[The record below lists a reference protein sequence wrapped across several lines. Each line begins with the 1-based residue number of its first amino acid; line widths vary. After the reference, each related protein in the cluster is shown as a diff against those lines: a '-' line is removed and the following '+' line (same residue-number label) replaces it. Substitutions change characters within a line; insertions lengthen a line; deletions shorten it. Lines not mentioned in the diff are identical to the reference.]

1 MAITI
6 ESVFMNL
13 EHLPMRTKN
22 SRRLRSTIAVLWLLL
37 TASALANVD
46 PKKGRV
52 TANPT
57 SGNSYS
63 IEQEV
68 DYGRKAISE
77 IQKELPLLPVDH
89 PVSKYIDGLGQRLAV
104 KAPGYMFPY
113 TFRVV
118 NQKEIN
124 AFALPGGPIYVNIGT
139 ITAASEA
146 ELAGVM
152 GHEISHVVMRHSTRQ
167 ASRQTKASIPLAILS
182 GVLGASVGG
191 WAGSL
196 AQMGISIGAGS
207 VFTKYSRDA
216 ETEAD
221 MVGAQIIYDTG
232 YDPQAMVTFFQKLK
246 EQQGGGGP
254 SFLASHPDPGD
265 RAKNV
270 ANILSR
276 FPAKQYKNSDS
287 AEFLA
292 AKKALSSIEPGKVP
306 ASAESASAEM
316 PAVELRRLSAKE
328 LDGGN
333 FQDYDHGAF
342 RVSYPGNWQVAGDPN
357 SSLTFYPKG
366 GANADAVAYG
376 TIISGFTPGR
386 GGKDLD
392 DGMRQLIS
400 SIRDT
405 NPGLRTTGNP
415 VNISVGGKAAKS
427 VELLGNSSI
436 REKGGPVAERI
447 RLVGLQGRKGL
458 ILYLVF
464 VAPDQDFDAMRPTFD
479 RIMRSFRA
487 R

>member
-1 MAITI
+1 MKPARNTKRALAI
-6 ESVFMNL
+6 L
-13 EHLPMRTKN
+13 L
-22 SRRLRSTIAVLWLLL
+22 IATL
-37 TASALANVD
+37 AFANVD

-52 TANPT
+52 TTNPT

-63 IEQEV
+63 IEQEI
-68 DYGRKAISE
+68 DYGRKAIPE

-89 PVSKYIDGLGQRLAV
+89 PVSKYISALGEKLAA
-104 KAPGYMFPY
+104 KAPGYKFPY

-118 NQKEIN
+118 NQKDIN
-124 AFALPGGPIYVNIGT
+124 AFALPGGPIYVNTGT
-139 ITAASEA
+139 IAAATEA

-152 GHEISHVVMRHSTRQ
+152 GHEIAHVVMRHSTRQ

-246 EQQGGGGP
+246 EQQGGGGGP
-254 SFLASHPDPGD
+254 SFLASHPDPGN
-265 RAKNV
+265 RARNV
-270 ANILSR
+270 ASILSR
-276 FPAKQYKNSDS
+276 FPAKQYQKADS
-287 AEFLA
+287 PQFLA

-306 ASAESASAEM
+306 ASTESASGEM
-316 PAVELRRLSAKE
+316 PSVDLRRLSSKE
-328 LDGGN
+328 LAAGN

-357 SSLTFYPKG
+357 SSLTLYPKG

-376 TIISGFTPGR
+376 TIISGFTPAR

-392 DGMRQLIS
+392 EGMRQLIS

-405 NPGLRTTGNP
+405 NTGLRPAGNP

-427 VELLGNSSI
+427 VELLGDSKI
-436 REKGGPVAERI
+436 REKGQPIAERV
-447 RLVGLQGRKGL
+447 RLVGLQGKNGL

-464 VAPDQDFDAMRPTFD
+464 VAPDQDFAAMRPTFD
-479 RIMRSFRA
+479 QIMRSFRE